1 MKNYSISDI
10 ATTFN
15 VSERTAQ
22 RWVESLIIR
31 EGNKFLIGEDVF
43 NLLKSRHAPDI
54 SATTDDNDAREFER
68 VEYFTEGEYQ
78 EFHKRLAEYPH
89 LKEQIQYVLKDL
101 EYYRK
106 SMGSK
111 ERQMEVILNMMQQRN
126 FIEAKEKGFDEQ

>member
-1 MKNYSISDI
+1 MVKYSISDI
-10 ATTFN
+10 ATTFS

-22 RWVESLIIR
+22 RWVESLILR
-31 EGNKFLIGEDVF
+31 QGNKMFIEEDVF
-43 NLLKSRHAPDI
+43 DLLKSRHAHDKEN
-54 SATTDDNDAREFER
+54 TDFER
-68 VEYFTEGEYQ
+68 IEYFTEEEYQ

-111 ERQMEVILNMMQQRN
+111 ERQMELLLLAITNKRFLEEPN
-126 FIEAKEKGFDEQ
+126 EE

>member
-1 MKNYSISDI
+1 MVKYSISDI
-10 ATTFN
+10 ATTFS

-22 RWVESLIIR
+22 RWVESLILR
-31 EGNKFLIGEDVF
+31 QGNKMFIEEDVF
-43 NLLKSRHAPDI
+43 DLLKSRHAPDKEN
-54 SATTDDNDAREFER
+54 TDFER
-68 VEYFTEGEYQ
+68 IEYFTEEEYQ

-111 ERQMEVILNMMQQRN
+111 ERQMELLLLAITNKRFLEEPN
-126 FIEAKEKGFDEQ
+126 EE